1 MVFYPIRIRMC
12 PNLLMVRPSQGHV
25 LLIRLSHLMIR
36 TCIEKQMDPSVR
48 DNPQG
53 TNTWELEGLRH
64 RDTRDDD
71 TTQHPMDSTTK
82 LLEDHA
88 ELQVVHRELS
98 LMAQQKSLDAV
109 LHSHVVAMVGLL
121 NLYLDGTLG
130 YSWRRALEIAA
141 KLEGHG
147 TRHA

>member
-1 MVFYPIRIRMC
+1 
-12 PNLLMVRPSQGHV
+12 
-25 LLIRLSHLMIR
+25 
-36 TCIEKQMDPSVR
+36 
-48 DNPQG
+48 
-53 TNTWELEGLRH
+53 
-64 RDTRDDD
+64 
-71 TTQHPMDSTTK
+71 MDSTTK
-82 LLEDHA
+82 LLEDCA

-98 LMAQQKSLDAV
+98 LMAHLDAV

-141 KLEGHG
+141 KSEGHG

>member
-1 MVFYPIRIRMC
+1 MTPR
-12 PNLLMVRPSQGHV
+12 S
-25 LLIRLSHLMIR
+25 
-36 TCIEKQMDPSVR
+36 DPE
-48 DNPQG
+48 DPQG
-53 TNTWELEGLRH
+53 TNTWELEGLR
-64 RDTRDDD
+64 
-71 TTQHPMDSTTK
+71 
-82 LLEDHA
+82 
-88 ELQVVHRELS
+88 HRELS

-141 KLEGHG
+141 KSEGHG